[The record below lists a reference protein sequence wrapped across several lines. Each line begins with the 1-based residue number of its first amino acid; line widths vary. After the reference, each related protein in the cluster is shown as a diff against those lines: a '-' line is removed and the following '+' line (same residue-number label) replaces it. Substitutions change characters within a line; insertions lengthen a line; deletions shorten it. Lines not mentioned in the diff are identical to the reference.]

1 MKKVIDSA
9 KKGTTVSRKKRN
21 ILMGLISIQAT
32 FNNTIVS
39 VSDLQGNVISW
50 SSAGKMGF
58 KGSKKSTPYAAQM
71 ATNDAVEKAKEY
83 GLQTAKVQLVGP
95 GVGREAS
102 LRVLQGSNIVITSI
116 EDMTYY
122 PHNGCRAPKRRRQ

>member
-1 MKKVIDSA
+1 MVMKKNVSA
-9 KKGTTVSRKKRN
+9 KKIATSKKKRN

-58 KGSKKSTPYAAQM
+58 KGSKKS
-71 ATNDAVEKAKEY
+71 
-83 GLQTAKVQLVGP
+83 
-95 GVGREAS
+95 
-102 LRVLQGSNIVITSI
+102 I
-116 EDMTYY
+116 YY
-122 PHNGCRAPKRRRQ
+122 LKY

>member
-1 MKKVIDSA
+1 MKNVNGI
-9 KKGTTVSRKKRN
+9 KKTVVNKKKRN

-32 FNNTIVS
+32 FNNTIIS

-58 KGSKKSTPYAAQM
+58 KGSKKSTPYAAQT
-71 ATNDAVEKAKEY
+71 ATADAVERAKEY

-102 LRVLQGSNIVITSI
+102 LRVLQGSNIVVTSI
-116 EDMTYY
+116 EDMTYH
-122 PHNGCRAPKRRRQ
+122 PHNGCKPAKRRRN

>member
-1 MKKVIDSA
+1 MAKTTGTKKVATS
-9 KKGTTVSRKKRN
+9 KKKRN
-21 ILMGLISIQAT
+21 ILMGMISIQAT
-32 FNNTIVS
+32 FNNTIVT

-58 KGSKKSTPYAAQM
+58 KGSKKATPYAAQT
-71 ATNDAVEKAKEY
+71 ATTDAVEKAKEY

-122 PHNGCRAPKRRRQ
+122 PHNGCRAPKRRRN

>member
-1 MKKVIDSA
+1 MVMKKSTNS
-9 KKGTTVSRKKRN
+9 KKTTASKKKRN

-58 KGSKKSTPYAAQM
+58 KGSKKSTPYAAQT
-71 ATNDAVEKAKEY
+71 ATTDAIEKAKEY
-83 GLQTAKVQLVGP
+83 GLQTAKVHIVGP

-116 EDMTYY
+116 EDMTYH
-122 PHNGCRAPKRRRQ
+122 PHNGCRPPKRRRQ

>member
-1 MKKVIDSA
+1 MKNNNTNAKKVVTN
-9 KKGTTVSRKKRN
+9 KKKRN
-21 ILMGLISIQAT
+21 ILMGIVSIQAT
-32 FNNTIVS
+32 FNNTIIS

-58 KGSKKSTPYAAQM
+58 KSSKKSTPYAAQV
-71 ATNDAVEKAKEY
+71 ATTDAIERAKEY

-102 LRVLQGSNIVITSI
+102 LRVLQGSNIVVTSI
-116 EDMTYY
+116 EDMTYH
-122 PHNGCRAPKRRRQ
+122 PHNGCRPPKRRRQ

>member
-1 MKKVIDSA
+1 MKKTTGSKGSSA
-9 KKGTTVSRKKRN
+9 GRKRRN
-21 ILMGLISIQAT
+21 IILGLISIQAT
-32 FNNTIVS
+32 FNNTIIS

-58 KGSKKSTPYAAQM
+58 KGSKKSTPYAAQV
-71 ATNDAVEKAKEY
+71 AASNAVEKAKEY

-102 LRVLQGSNIVITSI
+102 LRVLQESNVIITSI
-116 EDMTYY
+116 EDMTYH
-122 PHNGCRAPKRRRQ
+122 PHNGCRPPKRRRQ